1 MVVDCGA
8 SKSLGSVV
16 ALEDYCDLND
26 AKPMPLG
33 IRVHPSENTKFGFG
47 NGDVQETVS
56 RADLEIM
63 AGGKLGKVSIHSLLT
78 KDDKYVPMLASM
90 DFLRRSQA

>member
-16 ALEDYCDLND
+16 ALEDYCDLNNTK
-26 AKPMPLG
+26 ASPLG
-33 IRVHPSENTKFGFG
+33 IHVHPSESTRFKFG
-47 NGDVQETVS
+47 NGEVQETVS

-63 AGGKLGKVSIHSLLT
+63 AGGKLGK
-78 KDDKYVPMLASM
+78 
-90 DFLRRSQA
+90 